1 MGANVGYLM
10 ATPSASDAVTVRFS
24 KSSSALPVYEES
36 AEEGKS
42 ILLKQHNLK
51 TLVGGRP
58 HFTYKENMGWNL
70 FGVPYLCSY
79 TTERMS
85 IDHILYTYDPEASRF
100 VSINSLGRK
109 HDCSFLGGIH
119 ADCYGEG
126 IGGTSVCQACY
137 PVEYVADSSRCTV
150 ENFGE

>member
-10 ATPSASDAVTVRFS
+10 ATPSASDAVTVR
-24 KSSSALPVYEES
+24 SSISFSALPVYEVS
-36 AEEGKS
+36 AEEGNS

-51 TLVGGRP
+51 TLVGVRP

-100 VSINSLGRK
+100 VSINSWEGNTIAP
-109 HDCSFLGGIH
+109 GG
-119 ADCYGEG
+119 G
-126 IGGTSVCQACY
+126 GGTLTSTVK
-137 PVEYVADSSRCTV
+137 DS
-150 ENFGE
+150 

>member
-100 VSINSLGRK
+100 VSINSWEGNTIAP
-109 HDCSFLGGIH
+109 F

-126 IGGTSVCQACY
+126 IGGTSGCQACY
-137 PVEYVADSSRCTV
+137 PVEYVAGSSRCTV

>member
-1 MGANVGYLM
+1 MWHELRF
-10 ATPSASDAVTVRFS
+10 VRQLS
-24 KSSSALPVYEES
+24 GDEKRHQQRRVSPELLPRLYSPRQALPVYEES

-58 HFTYKENMGWNL
+58 HFTYKKNMGWNL

-100 VSINSLGRK
+100 VSINSW
-109 HDCSFLGGIH
+109 
-119 ADCYGEG
+119 EG
-126 IGGTSVCQACY
+126 NTIAPFSAVFTQTA
-137 PVEYVADSSRCTV
+137 TV
-150 ENFGE
+150 KESEELLFAKLLKIVVVSL